1 MEKKLHKFLAT
12 DILERYVIGDASA
25 AETITAEHY
34 IDTYP
39 EISEA
44 YEKLQTNLEIVSKLN
59 AVEAPDGLLKNIER
73 SMSEEEVKTIPLS
86 QPKYRI
92 HWFGIAASIAALIFA
107 GTSFSLYQQNQKL
120 NSENSI
126 VIEELFDLR
135 MDIEKNNSK
144 LNDLSDQLA
153 KLNNPDSKKYVLTG
167 NERAKNLKTV
177 AYINPVEKTS
187 MIDVITLPKLPE
199 EQYYQIW
206 AEFQDKMV
214 NLGILDASERKLR
227 PIPYM
232 EDALALSITIEGKKG
247 ADSREQKE
255 VAEISLEN
263 KK

>member
-1 MEKKLHKFLAT
+1 MEKKLHKFLAS
-12 DILERYVIGDASA
+12 DILEKYVIGEAST
-25 AETITAEHY
+25 EESITAEHY

-39 EISEA
+39 EISQA
-44 YEKLQTNLEIVSKLN
+44 YEKLQDNLEILAKFN
-59 AVEAPDGLLKNIER
+59 AIEAPKGIFDKIETGI
-73 SMSEEEVKTIPLS
+73 SEQVKVIPLKS
-86 QPKYRI
+86 SKRRTP
-92 HWFGIAASIAALIFA
+92 WFGIAASIAALIFA
-107 GTSFSLYQQNQKL
+107 GTSFSLFQKNQKL
-120 NSENSI
+120 NSENS
-126 VIEELFDLR
+126 VVVEEIFDLR
-135 MDIEKNNSK
+135 KDIENNNSK
-144 LNDLSDQLA
+144 LNDLADQLA

-167 NERAKNLKTV
+167 NNRAKDLKTV

-232 EDALALSITIEGKKG
+232 EDAVALSITIEGKSESN
-247 ADSREQKE
+247 SREQKQ
-255 VAEISLEN
+255 VAEISLKN